1 MTPETREELARAIAP
16 NARDW
21 SARYRDARKT
31 ADAIAPLIERMV
43 AERVAA
49 LNAERDAS
57 VAALQTQARR
67 SRALGITEGE
77 RRATAAIVADLK
89 RMFVRRK
96 YSTLAARYE
105 RGEHITEAK
114 P

>member
-31 ADAIAPLIERMV
+31 ADAIAPIIERLV

-49 LNAERDAS
+49 LTAERDAA
-57 VAALQTQARR
+57 VAMLAEITPSRLIGESHVPYPEGKTTVLMSWDWLRR
-67 SRALGITEGE
+67 VRAIE
-77 RRATAAIVADLK
+77 RNDHLTA
-89 RMFVRRK
+89 
-96 YSTLAARYE
+96 
-105 RGEHITEAK
+105 HK
-114 P
+114 PLDT